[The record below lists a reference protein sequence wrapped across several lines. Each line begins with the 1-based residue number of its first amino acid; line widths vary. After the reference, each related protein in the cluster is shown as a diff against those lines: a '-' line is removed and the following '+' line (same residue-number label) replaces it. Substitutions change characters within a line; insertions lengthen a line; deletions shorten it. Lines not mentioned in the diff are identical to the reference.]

1 MKINILIAVV
11 LLQCAALLTACDDT
25 LDIQQAYDFTVETMP
40 VQSKII
46 KGETAE
52 IRCTLKRFGRFE
64 EDTYTI
70 RYFQPSGKG
79 SLKMDNGTIFKPND
93 RYPLTKEVFRLYYTS
108 QSIDQQKIDIV
119 VESKTGKR
127 YEMSFSFNN
136 ESEEKEE

>member
-11 LLQCAALLTACDDT
+11 LFQCAALLTACDDR
-25 LDIQQAYDFTVETMP
+25 LNIQQAYDFKVETMP

-52 IRCTLKRFGRFE
+52 IRCTLIRSGRFD
-64 EDTYTI
+64 EDIYTI

-79 SLKMDNGTIFKPND
+79 SLKMDDGTILKPND

-136 ESEEKEE
+136 ESEKKEK

>member
-1 MKINILIAVV
+1 
-11 LLQCAALLTACDDT
+11 
-25 LDIQQAYDFTVETMP
+25 MP

-52 IRCTLKRFGRFE
+52 IRCTLIRSGRFE

-79 SLKMDNGTIFKPND
+79 SLKMDNGTILKPND

-119 VESKTGKR
+119 VESKTGKKH
-127 YEMSFSFNN
+127 EMSFSFNN
-136 ESEEKEE
+136 ESEKNE

>member
-1 MKINILIAVV
+1 MKMNILIAVV
-11 LLQCAALLTACDDT
+11 LFQCAALLTACDNT
-25 LDIQQAYDFTVETMP
+25 LDIQQAYDFKVETMP

-52 IRCTLKRFGRFE
+52 IRCTLIRSGRFE

-79 SLKMDNGTIFKPND
+79 SLKMDDGAILKPND

-119 VESKTGKR
+119 VESKTGKKH
-127 YEMSFSFNN
+127 EMSFSFNN
-136 ESEEKEE
+136 ESEEKKE

>member
-1 MKINILIAVV
+1 MKMNILIAVV
-11 LLQCAALLTACDDT
+11 LFKCAALLTACDDT
-25 LDIQQAYDFTVETMP
+25 LDIQQAYDFKVETMP

-52 IRCTLKRFGRFE
+52 IRCTLIRSGRFE
-64 EDTYTI
+64 EDPYTI

-79 SLKMDNGTIFKPND
+79 SLKMDDGTILKPND

-119 VESKTGKR
+119 VESKTGKKH
-127 YEMSFSFNN
+127 EMSFSFNN
-136 ESEEKEE
+136 ESEKNE